1 MGYSPSGHKEL
12 DTTER
17 LTHTVDKNL
26 PTNTRYTSLITG
38 PGRFRMQA
46 TKALGCNF

>member
-12 DTTER
+12 DMTEG

-26 PTNTRYTSLITG
+26 PTNARYASSIPG
-38 PGRFRMQA
+38 PGRFPHA
-46 TKALGCNF
+46 GN